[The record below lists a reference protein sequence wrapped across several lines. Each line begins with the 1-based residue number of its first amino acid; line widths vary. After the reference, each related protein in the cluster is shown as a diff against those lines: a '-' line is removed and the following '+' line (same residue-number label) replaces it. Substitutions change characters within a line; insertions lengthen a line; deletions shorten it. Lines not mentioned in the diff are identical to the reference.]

1 MAVTMFLIEQVRVL
15 SSPAGIDISSGQFL
29 SSQRTSFLT
38 ISNLFLYRVV
48 TVCDFHPRVN
58 LVLLDL
64 EMRS

>member
-38 ISNLFLYRVV
+38 ISNLFLYRAV
-48 TVCDFHPRVN
+48 TVCDFHTIVN